1 MGNAVFPTLAG
12 LAWGQMK
19 TPMWKTD
26 VKESVSGMEYRASLM
41 TYPRYR
47 VTMSYEVL
55 RADLVNAEL
64 QTLMGFF
71 NQRRGSF
78 DSFLWTD
85 PDDNSV
91 VNASFGTGD
100 GTTKTFTLSRLYGGF
115 AEPVIDFNGEPVIK
129 VNGTTQTTPAQ
140 YTIANGKVT
149 FVTAPANGA
158 ALTWSGSYYR
168 RVRFVRD
175 EADFEK
181 FMQDLWQAKKIELLT
196 LKNK

>member
-26 VKESVSGMEYRASLM
+26 VKEAISGREFRWTLM

-55 RADLVNAEL
+55 RADSVNAEL
-64 QTLMGFF
+64 QTLIGFF
-71 NQRRGSF
+71 NLRRGSF

-85 PDDNSV
+85 PDDNQV
-91 VNASFGTGD
+91 ANAVFGTGD
-100 GTTKTFTLSRLYGGF
+100 GATKTFSLSRLYGGF
-115 AEPVIDFNGEPVIK
+115 AEPVVDLNGTPVIK
-129 VNGTTQTTPAQ
+129 VNGVAQ
-140 YTIANGKVT
+140 LVPSQCSVAGGKVT
-149 FVTAPANGA
+149 FVTAPPNGA
-158 ALTWSGSYYR
+158 ALTWSGSFYR
-168 RVRFVRD
+168 RVRFLRD

-181 FMQDLWQAKKIELLT
+181 FLQDLWTAKKVELIT
-196 LKNK
+196 VKE

>member
-1 MGNAVFPTLAG
+1 MGNAVFPTLPG

-26 VKESVSGMEYRASLM
+26 VKESVSGMEFRAALM

-55 RADLVNAEL
+55 RADSFNAEL
-64 QTLMGFF
+64 QQLIGFF

-85 PDDNSV
+85 PDDNQV
-91 VNASFGTGD
+91 TNASFGTGD
-100 GTTKTFTLSRLYGGF
+100 GTTKTFNLSRLYGGF
-115 AEPVIDFNGEPVIK
+115 AEPVIDLNGAPVIK
-129 VNGTTQTTPAQ
+129 VNGTTQATPAQ

-158 ALTWSGSYYR
+158 ALTWTGSYYR
-168 RVRFVRD
+168 RVRFMRD

-181 FMQDLWQAKKIELLT
+181 FLQDLWSSKKVELIT
-196 LKNK
+196 LKNQ